1 MRGVT
6 ALLKDDDGQDLL
18 EYALLAAIVAIA
30 SVAAVNVLRETL
42 QETYVRWDTDMQA
55 LADMPN
61 PGA

>member
-1 MRGVT
+1 MRGFT

-18 EYALLAAIVAIA
+18 EYALLAALVAIA
-30 SVAAVNVLRETL
+30 AVAAVNVLQETL
-42 QETYVRWDTDMQA
+42 RETYVRWDTDMQA